1 MSRLRK
7 IKTAYQY
14 IKELDP
20 ETELSVTSFRALVVN
35 GRIPS
40 VRIGEGCRAQYLVDL
55 DTLDKCIAKPENAVK
70 SRITAIPERIERKGN
85 CGY

>member
-14 IKELDP
+14 IKEIDP
-20 ETELSVTSFRALVVN
+20 ETELSITSFRTLVVN

-55 DTLDKCIAKPENAVK
+55 DDLESCISKHEDTVRNHIMP
-70 SRITAIPERIERKGN
+70 IPEKIRR
-85 CGY
+85 

>member
-14 IKELDP
+14 IKQTDP
-20 ETELSVTSFRALVVN
+20 ETELSITSFRTLVVN

-40 VRIGEGCRAQYLVDL
+40 VRIGEGSRAQYLVDL
-55 DTLDKCIAKPENAVK
+55 DELDKCIAKPENTIK
-70 SRITAIPERIERKGN
+70 SHTTAIPERIERRGIY
-85 CGY
+85 GY

>member
-14 IKELDP
+14 IKKNDP
-20 ETELSVTSFRALVVN
+20 ETELSITSFRALIVN

-40 VRIGEGCRAQYLVDL
+40 VRIGEGDRAQYLIDL
-55 DTLDKCIAKPENAVK
+55 DELDKCIAKTENATK
-70 SRITAIPERIERKGN
+70 GRIAAIPERIERREN
-85 CGY
+85 YGY